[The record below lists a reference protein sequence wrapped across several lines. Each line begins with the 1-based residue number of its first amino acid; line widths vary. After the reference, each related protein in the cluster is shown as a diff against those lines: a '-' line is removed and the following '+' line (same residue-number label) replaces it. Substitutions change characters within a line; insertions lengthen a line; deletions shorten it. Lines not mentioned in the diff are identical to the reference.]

1 MIFWQYLG
9 STTSRR
15 LLARNWKSHLV
26 EHSKARI
33 GLLAVTSLTNY
44 EDNGAMMM
52 MMMITMEIMV
62 MIMTILMM
70 MMMIEM
76 KIENA

>member
-33 GLLAVTSLTNY
+33 GLLAVISLTNY
-44 EDNGAMMM
+44 GAMMM
-52 MMMITMEIMV
+52 MMMITMEIMM
-62 MIMTILMM
+62 MIMTILML
-70 MMMIEM
+70 IEM
-76 KIENA
+76 KIMM